1 MFTRDTLVVVPT
13 FPRGPWG
20 GYIQAISLL
29 YPNSLILYLRIA
41 MLSPELLPAPLREL
55 RVLIMFWLLVVPRVK
70 NIEAAAAP
78 ITSCDSYSYAYT
90 CPEADNN
97 GYVLMGS
104 PYALPPEGSYSIFDC
119 VYGLPKTETKPHT
132 CHYYKVSGEYGLGSE
147 HTSCPRQAP
156 TCLAV
161 GAPRFSAL
169 EKEELTWVE
178 NGRHLLWLKEHHT

>member
-1 MFTRDTLVVVPT
+1 MFRCQSKTFRTVRMFTRDTLVVVPT

-119 VYGLPKTETKPHT
+119 VYVLTCSLPRNFINLRMKKYRYGLPKTETKPHT
-132 CHYYKVSGEYGLGSE
+132 CHYYKVSPLALF
-147 HTSCPRQAP
+147 CVL
-156 TCLAV
+156 CL
-161 GAPRFSAL
+161 
-169 EKEELTWVE
+169 
-178 NGRHLLWLKEHHT
+178 